1 MATYSIATED
11 LHGAS
16 TQVANGATQI
26 DSMLSQLRSTVDGTS
41 AFWTGQAQAQMHQF
55 YLQWDRAARDLHTAL
70 EGIAKTLNT
79 NATQYQTTDDAVR
92 SAWR

>member
-1 MATYSIATED
+1 MGTYSIATED

-16 TQVANGATQI
+16 SQVANGASQI
-26 DSMLSQLRSTVDGTS
+26 DALLAQLRSTVDGTS
-41 AFWTGQAQAQMHQF
+41 AFWTGAAQGQMHQF

-92 SAWR
+92 AAWR